1 MRAMHD
7 GDESGWNGGSRDG
20 MTGGPG
26 FARLGGGDRDG
37 GRGDGGGAGRGGHG
51 DHAPILEL
59 SLEETTSASLEL
71 NGEPVAPQ
79 ALVRLPLAA
88 PAPLARARVR
98 IELADS
104 DAAPFESPV
113 ETVEPGGTVVVDT
126 SGFRTPLAI
135 LRRSNE
141 RETLDLAATLVAD
154 DGRVLARVER
164 RLVVVPASHWSGTR
178 RACATLAAF
187 VTPNAAALE
196 PILVQASNL
205 LRERTGSGALDGY
218 LSRSA
223 ERAQRIAEACHDALA
238 AHGVAYQIAP
248 ASFETEGQKIRMPA
262 DLVEAHLGNCLDL
275 SVALAALLEASGLAP
290 VLLLGAGHAIVGFAT
305 TGERFPESVHS
316 GASRMRNRLALGQHR
331 VLEAT
336 ALCEGRGFGAA
347 LAAGEAWLAARE
359 DDLEVVDVHSARHAG
374 IHPLPEVIA
383 RTERRDGP
391 VLPALPSTRSGDGD
405 GTPWEVRQPA
415 SLPPLPPRTRTP
427 REARLELW
435 RKKLLDLTLRNRLLN
450 DGPRAGIPILLSG
463 DAVIA
468 RLEDAFRERGRA
480 FRLVA
485 RPDGRRAGAMQED
498 SADPTGR
505 AALARL
511 DEELAQGWLRTTL
524 DAATLVKQATAHDRK
539 AREIFDDTGAR
550 ALYLAVGF
558 LQFKAETRDEPTLAP
573 ILLVPAEMR
582 RLSKAEG
589 HAVRATGEDAVVN
602 AALVEYMRL
611 VHGVDLGLSG
621 ELETD
626 DAGLDVAAILARVR
640 ERIRDCPG
648 MTVVERAK
656 LGVYN
661 FRKLPLYQEMEAF
674 GEALGAH
681 PVVGSLL
688 DRSAAPAIRG
698 ARLVEP
704 GAIDREAPLASLR
717 LPLAADSS
725 QIAAVASA
733 AGGATFVLQGP
744 PGTGKSQTITNLLA
758 ECLARGRRVLF
769 IAEKAAA
776 LEVVRS
782 RLDRTGLGGFAL
794 DLHAEH
800 ATKAGFVAQVKDALA
815 MLEGPATADGAFVH
829 DATRTEAVRT
839 RLRSACE
846 ALHEVPPDSSRATP
860 HASPHGAPAADPA
873 TGGGHAALSVHDAV
887 ERRLATSEGAAAA
900 ARAGLERAL
909 EGALPARPTAE
920 DLETR
925 RAAVA
930 RMAAAAVAV
939 TDAARDALGDL
950 SPVAAIAPESVPA
963 IEGALASARAAVAD
977 ASARLEA
984 LAIALGAPKPAS
996 PAEAERLLAVA
1007 RAFAAP
1013 ALRASLVAPLG
1024 LPDHGAHLDRI
1035 ARAVALERAGRAA
1048 VEAVATRFEPAVLA
1062 LPLDEL
1068 AGDLRASRERF
1079 VLFRFLA
1086 ARRVRAALVRHART
1100 ALPKALDAL
1109 LPEVDRLRGER
1120 DAIAAAKAVHGA
1132 LEALARDF
1140 GAEPASFDLAAA
1152 DAAIEAAQVAARRL
1166 RQAMPK
1172 EAGAIAPVAA
1182 HAVADLALP
1191 PLVDEAARASA
1202 ALADAL
1208 APLARTL
1215 SPVPAFAGDG
1225 AGATATF
1232 ASLDARLARIAS
1244 ASGAIPAWSAATT
1257 ARDALAALGLAPVAR
1272 ALLDRSLDPAIAETA
1287 TETEMLR
1294 AWIERRLRED
1304 PALADAPSDRM
1315 GPLREAFADGME
1327 RLRNGA
1333 ARATRALAEERAR
1346 ARFAAA
1352 PATAT
1357 RIVEELRARQ
1367 TIRRPI
1373 RRIMGEAA
1381 EAITAIKPIVLAS
1394 PLSAATSLPPDFPT
1408 FDLVVFDEAS
1418 QVPVWDAACAIA
1430 RAHACVV
1437 VGDSKQLPPT
1447 NFFDRRESASDDDGD
1462 TGGDASDDALAG
1474 ALEPLESVLDEAIAS
1489 GIPQRSLLWHYR
1501 SRDERLIE
1509 FSNRT
1514 SYGGRLQTFPAA
1526 LAAHPDLGVEF
1537 RKVDGVFDRG
1547 GTRTNRAEAEEV
1559 VAELRRRLLAPEAV
1573 PANRS
1578 IGVVTFSEAQQRL
1591 VQDLLDDALDAD
1603 ATLRARV
1610 QEAADSGEGV
1620 FVKNLENV
1628 QGDERATMIFS
1639 VCYGRTPGGAIY
1651 HNFGPLN
1658 LSGGERRLNV
1668 AVTRAREK
1676 VVLVSSI
1683 RAGDLDP
1690 ARCRSQGARDLRDYL
1705 AYAEAGTAPA
1715 IRGAGGGHLAIGTG
1729 EVERRL
1735 ADALA
1740 ARGWK
1745 VELHV
1750 GRSRDYRVSLALAE
1764 PSAPERRVLAVEL
1777 DGRFHRAAAAV
1788 VDREV
1793 VRTGVLGNLG
1803 WRTLRVSVLDHLR
1816 DADATVER
1824 IDRAARAAVA
1834 ANGARDHRAP

>member
-7 GDESGWNGGSRDG
+7 GDERGWNGEAQREAVGE
-20 MTGGPG
+20 PA
-26 FARLGGGDRDG
+26 FARLGGGD
-37 GRGDGGGAGRGGHG
+37 GDGGGDERAA
-51 DHAPILEL
+51 HAPVLEL
-59 SLEETTSASLEL
+59 AIEETTSASLEL

-79 ALVRLPLAA
+79 AVVRLPAAA
-88 PAPLARARVR
+88 PAPLVRARVR
-98 IELADS
+98 IALAGV
-104 DAAPFESPV
+104 DAAPFEAPV
-113 ETVEPGGTVVVDT
+113 ETVEPGGAVVVDT
-126 SGFRTPLAI
+126 AGFRTPLAL
-135 LRRSNE
+135 LRRSTE
-141 RETLDLAATLVAD
+141 RETHDLVAEIVAD
-154 DGRVLARVER
+154 DGRVLATER
-164 RLVVVPASHWSGTR
+164 RQLVVVPASHWSGTR

-187 VTPNAAALE
+187 VTPNSTALE
-196 PILVQASNL
+196 PILVRASEL
-205 LRERTGSGALDGY
+205 LRERTGAGALDGY

-238 AHGVAYQIAP
+238 AHGVAYQLAP
-248 ASFETEGQKIRMPA
+248 ASFESEGQKIRMPA
-262 DLVEAHLGNCLDL
+262 DLVAAHLGNCLDL
-275 SVALAALLEASGLAP
+275 SVALAALLEAAGLAP

-359 DDLEVVDVHSARHAG
+359 DDLEVVDIHSARHAG
-374 IHPLPEVIA
+374 IHPLPETMDRA
-383 RTERRDGP
+383 DRRAEPSAPGAPSAAPDGKAW
-391 VLPALPSTRSGDGD
+391 V
-405 GTPWEVRQPA
+405 VRQPA

-427 REARLELW
+427 RETRLEHW

-450 DGPRAGIPILLSG
+450 DGPRAGIPLFHAG
-463 DAVIA
+463 ERVVA
-468 RLEDAFRERGRA
+468 RLEDAFRERSRA
-480 FRLVA
+480 LRLIA
-485 RPDGRRAGAMQED
+485 RPDGHRGGAMQE
-498 SADPTGR
+498 ATTDPTGR
-505 AALARL
+505 IALARL

-524 DAATLVKQATAHDRK
+524 DASTLAKQATAHDRK

-550 ALYLAVGF
+550 ALYLAIGY

-582 RLSKAEG
+582 RISKAEG

-648 MTVVERAK
+648 MTVVEQAK

-661 FRKLPLYQEMEAF
+661 FRKLPLYQEMEEF

-704 GAIDREAPLASLR
+704 ARIDHEAPLASLR

-782 RLDRTGLGGFAL
+782 RLERTGLGGFAL

-800 ATKAGFVAQVKDALA
+800 ATKSGFVAQVKDALA
-815 MLEGPATADGAFVH
+815 MLEAPAISDGAFVQ
-829 DATRTEAVRT
+829 DATRTEALRT
-839 RLRSACE
+839 RLRAACE
-846 ALHEVPPDSSRATP
+846 ALHGSRGEVARETAQAAAPLGPNAVRGDRAPEPT
-860 HASPHGAPAADPA
+860 A
-873 TGGGHAALSVHDAV
+873 HAALSVHDAV
-887 ERRLATSEGAAAA
+887 ERRLATSTGAAAA

-909 EGALPARPTAE
+909 DGALPACPTAD
-920 DLETR
+920 DLEVR

-930 RMAAAAVAV
+930 RMAAAATAV
-939 TDAARDALGDL
+939 TDAARDALADL
-950 SPVAAIAPESVPA
+950 SPIAAIAPEVVPA
-963 IEGALASARAAVAD
+963 IERALADARAAVAD
-977 ASARLEA
+977 ATTRLDA
-984 LAIALGAPKPAS
+984 LAIALGAPRPAG
-996 PAEAERLLAVA
+996 PAEAERLLTVA

-1024 LPDHGAHLDRI
+1024 LPDHGAALERL
-1035 ARAVALERAGRAA
+1035 ARAIALERAGRAA
-1048 VEAVATRFEPAVLA
+1048 RDAVATRFEPTVLA
-1062 LPLDEL
+1062 LPLDEF

-1086 ARRVRAALVRHART
+1086 ARRVRAALVRHARAT
-1100 ALPKALDAL
+1100 LPKALDAL
-1109 LPEVDRLRGER
+1109 LVETDRLRAER
-1120 DAIAAAKAVHGA
+1120 DAIAAAKSSHGA

-1140 GAEPASFDLAAA
+1140 GTEPATIDLDAA
-1152 DAAIEAAQVAARRL
+1152 DAALEAARVAARVL

-1172 EAGAIAPVAA
+1172 DASSVAAGAAR
-1182 HAVADLALP
+1182 AVADLALP
-1191 PLVDEAARASA
+1191 ALVDDATRAND
-1202 ALADAL
+1202 ALAAAL

-1215 SPVPAFAGDG
+1215 SPVPAFTGDG
-1225 AGATATF
+1225 TGAAAGFAT
-1232 ASLDARLARIAS
+1232 LEARLARHAS
-1244 ASGAIPAWSAATT
+1244 AADALPAWSAATT
-1257 ARDALAALGLAPVAR
+1257 ARDALASLGLAPVAR

-1287 TETEMLR
+1287 TETEILR

-1315 GPLREAFADGME
+1315 APLRDAFADGME

-1333 ARATRALAEERAR
+1333 ARATRALAEARAR
-1346 ARFAAA
+1346 AQFAAA
-1352 PATAT
+1352 PSAAT

-1381 EAITAIKPIVLAS
+1381 EAITAIKPLVLAS

-1447 NFFDRRESASDDDGD
+1447 NFFERRESVSDDDGA
-1462 TGGDASDDALAG
+1462 ASDDELAG

-1559 VAELRRRLLAPEAV
+1559 VAELRRRLLSPDAV

-1610 QEAADSGEGV
+1610 QEAADAGEGV

-1628 QGDERATMIFS
+1628 QGDERATMVFS

-1715 IRGAGGGHLAIGTG
+1715 IRGAGGGHLATGTG
-1729 EVERRL
+1729 EVERHL

-1750 GRSRDYRVSLALAE
+1750 GRSRDYRVSLALAD
-1764 PSAPERRVLAVEL
+1764 PSTPERRVLGVEL

-1788 VDREV
+1788 VDREI
-1793 VRTGVLGNLG
+1793 VRTGVLANLG

-1824 IDRAARAAVA
+1824 IDRAARAALA
-1834 ANGARDHRAP
+1834 ERASR